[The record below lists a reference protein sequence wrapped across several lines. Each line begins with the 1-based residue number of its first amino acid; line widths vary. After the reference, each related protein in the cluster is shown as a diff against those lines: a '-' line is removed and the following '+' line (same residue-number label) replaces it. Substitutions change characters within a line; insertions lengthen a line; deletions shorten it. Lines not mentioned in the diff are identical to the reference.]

1 MNTGK
6 RMFAVMFIL
15 ASFIQLPS
23 ADLHGEV
30 FSNAE
35 I

>member
-6 RMFAVMFIL
+6 RMFAVVFIL
-15 ASFIQLPS
+15 ASFIQLPT
-23 ADLHGEV
+23 ADLDGEV
-30 FSNAE
+30 CSNAK